1 MINQWIW
8 GNLIFIQTHTSANL
22 TYPAINTSILP
33 CMIKYLPMNL
43 TKACLGYGTV
53 TWAFDSKYS
62 QCCWC
67 YMFFMS
73 FTKDVWFTFGII
85 WPTNCNYWD
94 MRQRC
99 FQAISPSKAVGPL
112 WFPLVPPQ
120 QSTDHSDPSSHS
132 GSYGILLVKPQ
143 LLDGDLETTPAAA
156 RRLMRTKNHKA
167 AKSYVRIHHNWKVI
181 SHHSQYTYIIYIYTY
196 IYLFSHL
203 CLLLFIYLNL
213 LFNMYICPPTGN

>member
-22 TYPAINTSILP
+22 TYPATNTSILP

-43 TKACLGYGTV
+43 TKACLRYGTV

-112 WFPLVPPQ
+112 WSPFVPPQ

-132 GSYGILLVKPQ
+132 GSYGILLMKQ
-143 LLDGDLETTPAAA
+143 LVLDDLETTPAAA
-156 RRLMRTKNHKA
+156 RRLVRTKKDKA
-167 AKSYVRIHHNWKVI
+167 AKSYVSIHHNWKVI
-181 SHHSQYTYIIYIYTY
+181 SHHSQYTYIYIYIYY
-196 IYLFSHL
+196 IYLF
-203 CLLLFIYLNL
+203 I
-213 LFNMYICPPTGN
+213 